1 MINIVKDTFE
11 IIKKMIIWN
20 DNSMTNI
27 NNAQKCKGN
36 MVI

>member
-20 DNSMTNI
+20 DNFMINI